1 MRFLILCLSLCA
13 LARAD
18 VSLDIQQGTLKPFM
32 LGMVQFSGAAQKK
45 GDLRTVVM
53 SDLNS
58 CGFIKIAN
66 PAAYTDVAPW
76 GSTPD
81 FAAWQL
87 IQCQGVVQAT
97 VTQTSNE
104 LSIRFQ
110 FWDVYD
116 KTRRL
121 DFTLTTR
128 PEDWRRL
135 AHIMA
140 DKIYQAITGDPG
152 YFDTRIVYIAQSEGK
167 NRIRR
172 LALMDQDGAQHQF
185 LTNETESVITPRFSP
200 REQKVVYMSYG
211 QGQTEAK
218 VYLMDIDHRTT
229 KCLSTLKG
237 ITYAPRFTPD
247 GQFVLLSRA
256 YRGYSHI
263 YKISVSTGETQALT
277 QGPSI
282 NTSPS
287 MSPDGRSIVFNSDRG
302 GRKQL
307 YVMDADGKNV
317 RRISYQDGGYATP
330 VWSPDGAKIAFTKIE
345 KGRFY
350 IGTMNPD
357 GTDEQLI
364 ADGFLVEGPSW
375 SPDGQMLLFYREDEE
390 DIKPTLYKVHR
401 TGRFMARISTPMG
414 GIDPSWS
421 PPLPFRTQ

>member
-1 MRFLILCLSLCA
+1 
-13 LARAD
+13 
-18 VSLDIQQGTLKPFM
+18 
-32 LGMVQFSGAAQKK
+32 
-45 GDLRTVVM
+45 
-53 SDLNS
+53 
-58 CGFIKIAN
+58 
-66 PAAYTDVAPW
+66 
-76 GSTPD
+76 
-81 FAAWQL
+81 
-87 IQCQGVVQAT
+87 
-97 VTQTSNE
+97 
-104 LSIRFQ
+104 
-110 FWDVYD
+110 
-116 KTRRL
+116 
-121 DFTLTTR
+121 
-128 PEDWRRL
+128 
-135 AHIMA
+135 
-140 DKIYQAITGDPG
+140 
-152 YFDTRIVYIAQSEGK
+152 
-167 NRIRR
+167 
-172 LALMDQDGAQHQF
+172 MDQDGAQHQF